1 VHTATLMPGY
11 THLQRAQVVTLGHHL
26 LAYAEMLGRD
36 RGRLLDA
43 ERRAAE
49 SPLGSGALAGSGLPI
64 DRAATAAALGFA
76 GGPTH
81 NSLDAVSDRDFA
93 AEIAFACAL
102 ACVHLSRLGEE
113 LVLWSTAEF
122 GFVRLG
128 EAYCSGSSLMPQKRN
143 PDIAEL
149 LRGKPARAIGDVVAL
164 LTISKGLALAYNKD
178 LQESQEPL
186 YDAIDT
192 ARLVLAVTP
201 GLIAA
206 LEFDTARMRTA
217 ADDPALGATD
227 LAEELVRGGMP
238 FRSAHEV
245 VGRLVRHAEEKR
257 VSLRD
262 LSAEDLR
269 AVDAVLTPK
278 ILQALDPERAVAA
291 RSLVGGPAPAA
302 VERELARLEA
312 DLRAAGHE
320 P

>member
-1 VHTATLMPGY
+1 
-11 THLQRAQVVTLGHHL
+11 
-26 LAYAEMLGRD
+26 
-36 RGRLLDA
+36 
-43 ERRAAE
+43 
-49 SPLGSGALAGSGLPI
+49 
-64 DRAATAAALGFA
+64 
-76 GGPTH
+76 
-81 NSLDAVSDRDFA
+81 
-93 AEIAFACAL
+93 
-102 ACVHLSRLGEE
+102 VHLSRLGEE

-257 VSLRD
+257 ASLRD

-269 AVDAVLTPK
+269 AVDSALTPT
-278 ILQALDPERAVAA
+278 ILQALDPARAVAA

-312 DLRAAGHE
+312 ELRAAGHE